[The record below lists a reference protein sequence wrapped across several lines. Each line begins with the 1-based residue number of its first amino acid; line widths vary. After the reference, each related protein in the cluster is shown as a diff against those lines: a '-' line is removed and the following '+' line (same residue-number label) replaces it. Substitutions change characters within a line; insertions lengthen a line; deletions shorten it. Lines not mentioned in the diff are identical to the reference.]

1 MILLRLRRSH
11 YEMVWQIL
19 DYCKIPQK
27 ITHIIQG
34 CNLNS
39 KSAKNYIDLLI
50 SKNLLEIIENNYKTT
65 QTGYKYLKQIEE
77 IYEAIFS

>member
-1 MILLRLRRSH
+1 MLLRLRRSH

-19 DYCKIPQK
+19 DYCRTPKK
-27 ITHIIQG
+27 ITHVIQG

-39 KSAKNYIDLLI
+39 KSAKEYIDLLI
-50 SKNLLEIIENNYKTT
+50 SKDLLTNVDNNYKTT